1 MAALVK
7 VTNWVGWLLWFVVLK
22 VTLLGLPAQA
32 QDQDVLRVQ
41 RALTLAGYDPGPLD
55 GYWGMLMN
63 SALSEFVE
71 EFSVC
76 PSSYSLRQKAF

>member
-1 MAALVK
+1 MAALVG
-7 VTNWVGWLLWFVVLK
+7 VTNWVSRLLWIVVLK
-22 VTLLGLPAQA
+22 TALLGLPAQA

-41 RALTLAGYDPGPLD
+41 RALALAGYDPGPLD
-55 GYWGMLMN
+55 GYWGMLTN

-76 PSSYSLRQKAF
+76 PSSYSLRQEAF